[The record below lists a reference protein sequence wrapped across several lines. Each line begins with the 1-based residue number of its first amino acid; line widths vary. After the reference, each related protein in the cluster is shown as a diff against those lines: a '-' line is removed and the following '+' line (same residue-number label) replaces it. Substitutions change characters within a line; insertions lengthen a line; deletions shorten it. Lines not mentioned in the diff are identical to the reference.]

1 MVDLMILNLTWFQ
14 GQNTNAQDL
23 RIWLLDMQQLETGVM
38 ILAAAANLHD
48 SPQIRYAAGTLLL
61 VFCTKFPLS

>member
-1 MVDLMILNLTWFQ
+1 VVDYLNTHTYFQ

-23 RIWLLDMQQLETGVM
+23 SIWLLDMQQLETGVM

-48 SPQIRYAAGTLLL
+48 SPQIRYAAGNII
-61 VFCTKFPLS
+61 KF

>member
-1 MVDLMILNLTWFQ
+1 MVDYLNAHTYFQ

-23 RIWLLDMQQLETGVM
+23 SIWLLDMQQLETGVM

-48 SPQIRYAAGTLLL
+48 SPQIRYAAGNII
-61 VFCTKFPLS
+61 KI